1 MIKILINEEEVVC
14 KNNLRI
20 DEKMLSTS
28 SVVLSNCYPKSWE
41 EDKDYVSRFYFPQ
54 DYAKCEIYDVDGED
68 ETLIFCG
75 VVKNTGKISLNPRE
89 PHYVDLQ
96 VLDFKTLLSEGETLN
111 YVITNKTITQAIEQ
125 VIGTIADYGFQ
136 LGTINIRNPEDVINA
151 YSTLNKTAYDVFQY
165 IADITQSRWT
175 TRMVDENMVAIDFID
190 PTLQAQK
197 SPIQYT
203 KEYFTNNEIVDMS
216 FSYNTNDYRNK
227 QIMTSDEVYGNII
240 QTETK
245 IADGYTQNFMCEN
258 KIGTITSIT
267 INGSPASF
275 MTKTQQSLGY
285 SADFVYTPGKETF
298 NSTSILGS
306 GDIIVISY
314 YPIVQGREIILDS
327 TEINRIAIQT
337 NRKGTISRYE
347 NRNDTTSS
355 AELQKI
361 GESYIKY
368 KGTAEIKL
376 KIISKKNLFNKG
388 DIVYFN
394 APIDELQT
402 EYMVKDKVID
412 MYIATN
418 EIFYTFELCSN
429 FNSEDAINFFDNQ
442 RAKNQGN
449 IGEGESIVRDID
461 LESNTLILF
470 YETEIVED

>member
-14 KNNLRI
+14 KNNIKI
-20 DEKMLSTS
+20 DEKMLATS

-54 DYAKCEIYDVDGED
+54 DYAKCKIYDVDGED

-96 VLDFKTLLSEGETLN
+96 ILDFKTLLSEGETLN

-125 VIGTIADYGFQ
+125 VIGTISDYGFQ
-136 LGTINIRNPEDVINA
+136 LGTINIRNPEDMINA

-175 TRMVDENMVAIDFID
+175 TRMIDENMVAIDFID
-190 PTLQAQK
+190 PTLEARK

-216 FSYNTNDYRNK
+216 FSYSTNDYRNK
-227 QIMTSDEVYGNII
+227 QIMTSDEVYGNVI

-245 IADGYTQNFMCEN
+245 IADGYTQSFMCEN
-258 KIGTITSIT
+258 KIGSITSIT

-275 MTKTQQSLGY
+275 MTKAQQNLGY
-285 SADFVYTPGKETF
+285 TADFVYTPGKDTF
-298 NSTSILGS
+298 LSTSTESS

-314 YPIVQGREIILDS
+314 YPIVQGREIVLDS
-327 TEINRIAIQT
+327 NEINRIATQT

-368 KGTAEIKL
+368 K
-376 KIISKKNLFNKG
+376 
-388 DIVYFN
+388 
-394 APIDELQT
+394 
-402 EYMVKDKVID
+402 
-412 MYIATN
+412 
-418 EIFYTFELCSN
+418 
-429 FNSEDAINFFDNQ
+429 
-442 RAKNQGN
+442 
-449 IGEGESIVRDID
+449 
-461 LESNTLILF
+461 
-470 YETEIVED
+470 

>member
-14 KNNLRI
+14 KNNIKI
-20 DEKMLSTS
+20 DEKMLATS

-54 DYAKCEIYDVDGED
+54 DYAKCKIYDVDGED

-96 VLDFKTLLSEGETLN
+96 ILDFKTLLSEGETLN

-125 VIGTIADYGFQ
+125 VIGTISDYGFQ
-136 LGTINIRNPEDVINA
+136 LGTINIRNPEDMINA

-175 TRMVDENMVAIDFID
+175 TRMIDENMVAIDFID
-190 PTLQAQK
+190 PTLEARK

-216 FSYNTNDYRNK
+216 FSYSTNDYRNK
-227 QIMTSDEVYGNII
+227 QIMTSDEVYGNVI

-245 IADGYTQNFMCEN
+245 IADGYTQSFMCEN
-258 KIGTITSIT
+258 KIGSITSIT

-275 MTKTQQSLGY
+275 MTKAQQNLGY
-285 SADFVYTPGKETF
+285 TADFVYTPGKDTF
-298 NSTSILGS
+298 LSTSTESS

-314 YPIVQGREIILDS
+314 YPIVQGREIVLDS
-327 TEINRIAIQT
+327 NEINRIATQT

-368 KGTAEIKL
+368 KGTSEIIL

-388 DIVYFN
+388 DIVSFN
-394 APIDELQT
+394 APIDELKT

-412 MYIATN
+412 MYLASN

-429 FNSEDAINFFDNQ
+429 FNSEDAINYFDNQ

-461 LESNTLILF
+461 LESEALIIF
-470 YETEIVED
+470 YETEIEED